1 MSGAIHGASV
11 SWQRPVRTTAIRRG
25 APIPAVVQG
34 ARPLCVF
41 LSVVLTL
48 LTVLAAGCTRPPA
61 TDPRKAEL
69 LRQIREAY
77 LFNVD
82 IASLELLSVPEI
94 VARLDPDTRL
104 VEVRRRM
111 SSDFIRGFEPEGSI
125 TDVRALGG
133 GRGYL
138 RLVFFGRRTLK
149 DLRKALSDFFPPL
162 CALAIDLRDN
172 AGGNFEQALRLAELF
187 LPHGTP
193 LTLYEGREGRALLYA
208 TGTAAPRQERL
219 TLLINAGTASSA
231 ELFAGVLQ
239 WHHRAE
245 LVGAP
250 TTGKRTVQRAVR
262 LDQAH
267 LLFLTTGRFLA
278 PDGSPFGVHGL
289 TPDHTYEGDDVISL
303 MAPCTDTIPTGP

>member
-1 MSGAIHGASV
+1 MH
-11 SWQRPVRTTAIRRG
+11 P
-25 APIPAVVQG
+25 
-34 ARPLCVF
+34 ARPYRVYLG
-41 LSVVLTL
+41 VVLTL
-48 LTVLAAGCTRPPA
+48 FGVLVGGCARPP
-61 TDPRKAEL
+61 THDPGKAEL

-77 LFNVD
+77 LFD
-82 IASLELLSVPEI
+82 IDVADLDLLSVPEI

-104 VEVRRRM
+104 IEVRRRM
-111 SSDFIRGFEPEGSI
+111 SPDFIRGFEPEGS
-125 TDVRALGG
+125 VVAMRALSG

-138 RLVFFGRRTLK
+138 RLAFFGRRTLE

-162 CALAIDLRDN
+162 CALTIDLRDN
-172 AGGNFEQALRLAELF
+172 DGGNFGQALRLAELF
-187 LPHGTP
+187 LPLGAP
-193 LTLYEGREGRALLYA
+193 LTLYEGRQGRALLYA

-239 WHHRAE
+239 WHRRAK
-245 LVGAP
+245 LVGSP
-250 TTGKRTVQRAVR
+250 TSGKRTVQQVVR

-289 TPDHTYEGDDVISL
+289 TPDRVYEGDDAVSL
-303 MAPCTDTIPTGP
+303 MMPCADTTPAGP